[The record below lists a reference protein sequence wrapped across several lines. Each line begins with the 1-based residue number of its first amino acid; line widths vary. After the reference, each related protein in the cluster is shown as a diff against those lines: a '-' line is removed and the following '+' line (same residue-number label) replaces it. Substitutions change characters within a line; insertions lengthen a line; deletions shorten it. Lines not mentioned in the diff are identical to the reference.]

1 MVRCFIQ
8 ALTRRQV
15 IRFRPYIGA
24 SSRFARGIFAPRR
37 EESLPV
43 RMIALAIGVWTAVTL
58 GWIGSPWWAWMGGVA
73 LLCTG
78 HAVSW
83 RQSNS
88 RIPIRAIIVG
98 VGVIGSLA
106 LTPGVASQAAGGDW
120 LPAAHFL
127 LLYQAITSFEL
138 RSRSGLY
145 ASIGL
150 SGAIVLFVSQHA
162 VDSFFGIFLTGFA
175 TLVLAFFAVSFL
187 VRPAPRRRGTMV
199 RQPLLLRLV
208 LVRRSKRRT
217 GGIVGSLPSA
227 PQESERHR
235 LRSPCISASAPCH
248 STDRRVGGPGPERS
262 GRRAGTPQRA
272 RQPRVG

>member
-1 MVRCFIQ
+1 
-8 ALTRRQV
+8 
-15 IRFRPYIGA
+15 
-24 SSRFARGIFAPRR
+24 
-37 EESLPV
+37 
-43 RMIALAIGVWTAVTL
+43 
-58 GWIGSPWWAWMGGVA
+58 MGGVA

-106 LTPGVASQAAGGDW
+106 LSPGVASQAAGGDW

-127 LLYQAITSFEL
+127 LLYQAITNFEL

-150 SGAIVLFVSQHA
+150 SGAIVFFASQHA
-162 VDSFFGIFLTGFA
+162 VDPFFGIFLTGFA
-175 TLVLAFFAVSFL
+175 TLVLAFFAGSFL
-187 VRPAPRRRGTMV
+187 VDQLHDVEV
-199 RQPLLLRLV
+199 RWFGSRFSFGWFWCGVLSVALAVSLGVFLLLPKGL
-208 LVRRSKRRT
+208 SGT
-217 GGIVGSLPSA
+217 DYA
-227 PQESERHR
+227 AH
-235 LRSPCISASAPCH
+235 ASALPLRATA
-248 STDRRVGGPGPERS
+248 STDRVGGPGPERS